1 MTLRTLAFGEIDLGL
16 WGSAWDLGDAGPGF
30 TVLGGH
36 GTAVVIDPP
45 ARIELGD
52 EEFGTWWLSGNDVE
66 LESLPE
72 GEAARVADG
81 FDQLTR
87 VRGRLRA
94 AGTDHEVDF
103 LGSRA
108 ARAGIELSR
117 FDSVRGISAWFG
129 PDLGLAVLSARPL
142 GADGHG
148 DDLITAS
155 LFEQGHALSIEDPR
169 LSTTYKPDGIPA
181 RASVELWLEPDEAD
195 RADGGDEPDEA
206 DRADGGDEP
215 PEPRPRRAAG
225 EAVGPVASRAGQQ
238 LDVHAALFRW
248 HAQGRE
254 GDGVYVLARV
264 Q

>member
-1 MTLRTLAFGEIDLGL
+1 MTLRTLAFGEVELGL
-16 WGSAWDLGDAGPGF
+16 WGSAWDLGDGGPGF
-30 TVLGGH
+30 TALGGA
-36 GTAVVIDPP
+36 GTAAVIDPP

-52 EEFGTWWLSGNDVE
+52 EELGTWWLSGNDVE

-72 GEAARVADG
+72 GEAARAADG

-129 PDLGLAVLSARPL
+129 PDLGLAVLSTRPP

-148 DDLITAS
+148 DDLIAAS
-155 LFEQGHALSIEDPR
+155 LFEQGHALTIEDPR
-169 LSTTYKPDGIPA
+169 VSTTYKANGTPA
-181 RASVELWLEPDEAD
+181 RASVELWLEPEEEAD
-195 RADGGDEPDEA
+195 RADD
-206 DRADGGDEP
+206 GDEP

-225 EAVGPVASRAGQQ
+225 EAVGPIASRSDQQ

-248 HAQGRE
+248 HAQGRA
-254 GDGVYVLARV
+254 GDGVYVLARGR
-264 Q
+264 